1 MGTYVDRELQCAESN
16 FSEGGTML
24 RTTLVLSAVL
34 LAAGLALS
42 VSLIAADARPK
53 VLSEGS
59 LAPSP
64 QVFDPGEAS
73 PAYSQVV
80 DNADPNRFAAPLG
93 WDTLWGNVRAYGE
106 DYRYVEAPSG
116 KKTARFRVTIPEQ
129 DFYTVYARW
138 PAGPANSAAVRFGI
152 STVSGLE
159 WTEVNQQ
166 TDGGIWVRLG
176 AYEMAAGDRY
186 AVRVSGNTALPGAV
200 VADAILV
207 VRGTQE
213 NPEEGAG
220 DTARAGAGGSGYAT
234 GYDVVRAAR
243 NHIGTPYRL
252 SPPRPCRA
260 FVAED
265 CACHTKLVF
274 AGFGWYL
281 PDNPVQQWRYGRYVA
296 PGTLR
301 LGDLV
306 FFKEAGRNR
315 PITHVGIYSGNG
327 NLIHASSYWGKV
339 VERPMHYINGYYG
352 ARRLI

>member
-1 MGTYVDRELQCAESN
+1 
-16 FSEGGTML
+16 ML
-24 RTTLVLSAVL
+24 RTTLVLWAFCLAV
-34 LAAGLALS
+34 GLTWS
-42 VSLIAADARPK
+42 VSLTDADSRPR

-59 LAPSP
+59 IAPSP
-64 QVFDPGEAS
+64 QVFDPGEGS

-80 DNADPNRFAAPLG
+80 DNANPKRFAAPWG
-93 WDTLWGNVRAYGE
+93 WEKFWGNVQAYGE
-106 DYRYVEAPSG
+106 DYRYVEASSG
-116 KKTARFRVTIPEQ
+116 EKPTRFRVTIPER

-152 STVSGLE
+152 RTVSGLE

-186 AVRVSGNTALPGAV
+186 AVRVSGDTAFPGAV

-220 DTARAGAGGSGYAT
+220 YTERAGAGGSGYAT

-243 NHIGTPYRL
+243 KHIGTPYRL
-252 SPPRPCRA
+252 SPPGPCRA

-281 PDNPVQQWRYGRYVA
+281 PDHPVEQYRYGRYVA
-296 PGTLR
+296 RYNLQ

-306 FFKEAGRNR
+306 FFKEARYNR

-339 VERPMHYINGYYG
+339 VERPMQYINGYWG
-352 ARRLI
+352 AKRLI